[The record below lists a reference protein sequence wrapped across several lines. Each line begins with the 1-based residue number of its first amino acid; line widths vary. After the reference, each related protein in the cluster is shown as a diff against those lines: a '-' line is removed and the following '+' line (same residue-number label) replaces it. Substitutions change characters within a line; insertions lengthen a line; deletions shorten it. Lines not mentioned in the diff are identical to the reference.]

1 MLIMPKEHRRLS
13 SPAIATVS
21 MALLWLVPLTA
32 QAEEPRQH
40 ALAPHVERLRT
51 DVLYLTE
58 LADLQ
63 ARLIETAKQDARAV
77 SSEGRR
83 GTSLCNA
90 SPVTAICNR
99 LPATIGTND
108 DD

>member
-1 MLIMPKEHRRLS
+1 MPKEHRRLS

-21 MALLWLVPLTA
+21 MALLWLTPLSL
-32 QAEEPRQH
+32 QADEPRQH

-63 ARLIETAKQDARAV
+63 NRLIETASQDAAAVRA
-77 SSEGRR
+77 EGRR
-83 GTSLCNA
+83 GTSLCRNA
-90 SPVTAICNR
+90 PIAGLCRR
-99 LPATIGTND
+99 LVLTVGSDLD
-108 DD
+108 D

>member
-1 MLIMPKEHRRLS
+1 MPKEHRRLS

-40 ALAPHVERLRT
+40 TLAPHLERLRT

-63 ARLIETAKQDARAV
+63 NRLIETARQDAAAVRA
-77 SSEGRR
+77 EGRR
-83 GTSLCNA
+83 GTSLCTNA
-90 SPVTAICNR
+90 PIAGLCRR
-99 LPATIGTND
+99 LVLTVGSDLD
-108 DD
+108 D

>member
-1 MLIMPKEHRRLS
+1 MSNAHRLTLRTGL
-13 SPAIATVS
+13 PTIGAAILC
-21 MALLWLVPLTA
+21 LLPLTL

-63 ARLIETAKQDARAV
+63 SRLIETARQDASAV
-77 SSEGRR
+77 SAEGRR
-83 GTSLCNA
+83 GTSLCDA
-90 SPVTAICNR
+90 SPVTEICNL
-99 LPATIGTND
+99 LPATIGADYD
-108 DD
+108 D